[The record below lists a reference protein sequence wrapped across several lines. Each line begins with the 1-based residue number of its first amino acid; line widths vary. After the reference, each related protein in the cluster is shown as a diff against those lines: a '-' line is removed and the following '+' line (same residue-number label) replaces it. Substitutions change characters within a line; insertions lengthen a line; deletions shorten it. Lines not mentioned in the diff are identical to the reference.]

1 MSSPLPSTTP
11 PQPSSLPPL
20 LRLATELHLAIIS
33 FLPDLKDTRDEHDVA
48 LLQLRRTNHYFR
60 GLVPRPTHDDLLSLE
75 WALSKY
81 SVYACQ
87 FCRYLRPGNKFA
99 AAMLKGPKGI
109 NGASRYK
116 RFCAD
121 CGFDTTV
128 VGKSQR
134 YCPGTRACVG
144 GVDWVWCKYCKI
156 VKKGEEA
163 EAMCV
168 GLCRACYGRWGC
180 RCRDG
185 CGRTLHN
192 TTTPLHQRT
201 LRPPPPSR
209 MLPELICG
217 GIRVIASDEDSDG
230 YDSWERQLD
239 LCQQEDDDWRSL

>member
-1 MSSPLPSTTP
+1 
-11 PQPSSLPPL
+11 
-20 LRLATELHLAIIS
+20 
-33 FLPDLKDTRDEHDVA
+33 
-48 LLQLRRTNHYFR
+48 
-60 GLVPRPTHDDLLSLE
+60 
-75 WALSKY
+75 
-81 SVYACQ
+81 
-87 FCRYLRPGNKFA
+87 
-99 AAMLKGPKGI
+99 
-109 NGASRYK
+109 
-116 RFCAD
+116 
-121 CGFDTTV
+121 
-128 VGKSQR
+128 
-134 YCPGTRACVG
+134 
-144 GVDWVWCKYCKI
+144 

-168 GLCRACYGRWGC
+168 GLCRACYRRWGC